1 MGVERF
7 FIKRAS
13 LATILP
19 AVAGPALGG
28 FAGKALG
35 PRVGLSPDV
44 GALLGGVTGG
54 VTGQLMREKAE
65 DAEAD
70 DRAIPPGAPYA
81 LDATAADIPLW
92 AVQGAQMLQPKMKQA
107 GHFGDVVGGDLG
119 GLAWPV
125 AQGVRDKQPA
135 GDIVRSVAGQG
146 LGTLGGGLV
155 GHGVGHVVDK
165 LVGHPVMGPLGVPLS
180 TLLAG
185 LGATIGNVKG
195 LEIARGTSQG
205 A

>member
-1 MGVERF
+1 MSVERF

-13 LATILP
+13 LAAIIP

-35 PRVGLSPDV
+35 PRIGLSPDV

-54 VTGQLMREKAE
+54 VTGGLLREKAE
-65 DAEAD
+65 DSERQRGVPA
-70 DRAIPPGAPYA
+70 GAPYG
-81 LDATAADIPLW
+81 LDATMADIPPW
-92 AVQGAQMLQPKMKQA
+92 ALAGARMIGPKMA
-107 GHFGDVVGGDLG
+107 GHFGDILGGDLG
-119 GLAWPV
+119 GVAWPI
-125 AQGVRDKQPA
+125 AEGIRDKKPA
-135 GDIVRSVAGQG
+135 GAIAKNVAGQG

-155 GHGVGHVVDK
+155 GHGVGHVIDK
-165 LVGHPVMGPLGVPLS
+165 LVGHPVVGPLGVPLS

-195 LEIARGTSQG
+195 LEIARGTQG

>member
-1 MGVERF
+1 MSVDRF

-13 LATILP
+13 FASIFP

-35 PRVGLSPDV
+35 PRLGLTPDV

-54 VTGQLMREKAE
+54 VTGSMLREKVE
-65 DAEAD
+65 QSETGS
-70 DRAIPPGAPYA
+70 IPPGAPYN
-81 LDATAADIPLW
+81 LDATMTDIPPW
-92 AVQGAQMLQPKMKQA
+92 AVAGARMISPKMA
-107 GHFGDVVGGDLG
+107 GHFGDIVGGDLG

-125 AQGVRDKQPA
+125 VEGMRDKQTR
-135 GDIVRSVAGQG
+135 GEIGRNIAGQG
-146 LGTLGGGLV
+146 IGTLGGGLV
-155 GHGVGHVVDK
+155 GHGVGHVIDK
-165 LVGHPVMGPLGVPLS
+165 IVGRPVMAPLNIPLS

-195 LEIARGTSQG
+195 LEIARGKG

>member
-1 MGVERF
+1 VSVDRF

-19 AVAGPALGG
+19 AVAGPAIGG

-35 PRVGLSPDV
+35 PRLGLSPDI

-54 VTGQLMREKAE
+54 VTGGLLKEKAE
-65 DAEAD
+65 DAEATV
-70 DRAIPPGAPYA
+70 PPGAPYN
-81 LDATAADIPLW
+81 LDATMSDIPPW
-92 AVQGAQMLQPKMKQA
+92 ALQGARMIGPKMA
-107 GHFGDVVGGDLG
+107 GHFGDIVGGDLG

-125 AQGVRDKQPA
+125 AQGVHEKQPA
-135 GDIVRSVAGQG
+135 SEIAKNVAGQG

-155 GHGVGHVVDK
+155 GHGVGHVIDK
-165 LVGHPVMGPLGVPLS
+165 LVGHPVVGPLGVPLS
-180 TLLAG
+180 TMLAG

-195 LEIARGTSQG
+195 LELARGTQQG

>member
-1 MGVERF
+1 MSVERF

-13 LATILP
+13 LAAIFP

-28 FAGKALG
+28 FAGKTLG
-35 PRVGLSPDV
+35 PRIGLSPDV

-54 VTGQLMREKAE
+54 VTGGLLREKAE
-65 DAEAD
+65 RAE
-70 DRAIPPGAPYA
+70 RNIPPGAPYNI
-81 LDATAADIPLW
+81 DATMTDIPPW
-92 AVQGAQMLQPKMKQA
+92 AVAGAQMVGPKMA

-125 AQGVRDKQPA
+125 VEGVRGKQTGGEIA
-135 GDIVRSVAGQG
+135 RNVAGQG

-155 GHGVGHVVDK
+155 GHGVGHVIDK
-165 LVGHPVMGPLGVPLS
+165 LVGHPVTGPLGVPLS

-195 LEIARGTSQG
+195 LEIARGTQG

>member
-1 MGVERF
+1 MSVERF

-13 LATILP
+13 LAAILP

-35 PRVGLSPDV
+35 PRIGLSPDV

-54 VTGQLMREKAE
+54 VTGGLLREKAE
-65 DAEAD
+65 QAENVHAV
-70 DRAIPPGAPYA
+70 PPGAPYS
-81 LDATAADIPLW
+81 LDATMADIPPW
-92 AVQGAQMLQPKMKQA
+92 ALAGARMVSPKMA
-107 GHFGDVVGGDLG
+107 GHFGDIVGGDLG

-125 AQGVRDKQPA
+125 VEGIRGKQTGGEIA
-135 GDIVRSVAGQG
+135 RNMAGQG

-155 GHGVGHVVDK
+155 GHGVGHVIDK
-165 LVGHPVMGPLGVPLS
+165 LVGHPVAGPLGVPLS

-195 LEIARGTSQG
+195 LDIARGKG

>member
-1 MGVERF
+1 MSVDRF
-7 FIKRAS
+7 FIKRSS

-19 AVAGPALGG
+19 AVAGPALGAFG
-28 FAGKALG
+28 GKALG
-35 PRVGLSPDV
+35 PRLGISPDV
-44 GALLGGVTGG
+44 GALIGGISGG
-54 VTGQLMREKAE
+54 TAGQLLREKAE
-65 DAEAD
+65 DAETPPV
-70 DRAIPPGAPYA
+70 PPGAPYD
-81 LDATAADIPLW
+81 LDATADIPPW
-92 AVQGAQMLQPKMKQA
+92 ALQGAQMIQPKMKQA
-107 GHFGDVVGGDLG
+107 GHFGDIVGGDLG

-125 AQGVRDKQPA
+125 AQGVHAHQSA
-135 GDIVRSVAGQG
+135 GDIAKNVAGQG

-165 LVGHPVMGPLGVPLS
+165 LVGHPIMGPMGVPLS